1 VTILKTD
8 TILKEELCRSIAVF
22 FYSLILFYVISFL
35 FNQVLHISIE
45 PQAVFIFGFFFTVLY
60 FSLMV
65 SYRRKKQ
72 FFDPSFISI
81 VNHLFQSDIY
91 EEKSKD
97 NHKIKNNNIYSLI
110 KKNIRFLIITIFL
123 YIVYF
128 YASLYNNSMR
138 RYGITEQLADP
149 PIPKIKHITLLFITV
164 IIYIVYLYTSL
175 VYKIDQTYWILVL
188 LFTIYVLLKIIYDEK
203 ENSQPASMRLLSFLI
218 AVCIFIYIRYLVLG
232 YPILPI
238 SVLK

>member
-1 VTILKTD
+1 MAILKTD

-22 FYSLILFYVISFL
+22 FYSLILFCIIFFL

-45 PQAVFIFGFFFTVLY
+45 PQAVFIFAFFFTVVH
-60 FSLMV
+60 FSLIV
-65 SYRRKKQ
+65 SYRRKEQ
-72 FFDPSFISI
+72 LFDPSFISI

-97 NHKIKNNNIYSLI
+97 NHKIKNTNINSLI

-123 YIVYF
+123 YIVYL
-128 YASLYNNSMR
+128 YATLYNNSMR
-138 RYGITEQLADP
+138 RYEITEQLVDP
-149 PIPKIKHITLLFITV
+149 PIPRIKHITLLFITV
-164 IIYIVYLYTSL
+164 VIYVVYLYTSL

-188 LFTIYVLLKIIYDEK
+188 LFIMSILLKIIYNEK
-203 ENSQPASMRLLSFLI
+203 ENSQPAFMRLLSFLI
-218 AVCIFIYIRYLVLG
+218 AVFIFIYIRYLVLG

-238 SVLK
+238 SVLH